1 MSTALAIASGKGGVG
16 KTTFAVNLAITQ
28 AENGKCLLLDA
39 DLGMANAHIL
49 LGLNPSLT
57 IKDVIDG
64 KNSLEEIISE
74 GPQSLKFISGG
85 TGISE
90 LLNLEKEKKLNFVR
104 KFETLSN
111 EVEHLIVDV
120 SAGAEETSLN
130 ILSASDKILV
140 VLVNE
145 PTSFMDAFT
154 LIKTCNLEFGIN
166 EFCVAVNMVHTDYQ
180 GKSVF
185 DKFNQI
191 VTKFYNVNI
200 SYVGNLLFQNEIK
213 ESILK
218 KRPAVLSEKNK
229 NVKELFKNILKK
241 INQAPSNKFNG
252 IKFFNTSSLKS

>member
-16 KTTFAVNLAITQ
+16 KTTLAVNLAIMQ
-28 AENGKCLLLDA
+28 ASKSKCLLLDA
-39 DLGMANAHIL
+39 DMGMANAHIL
-49 LGLNPSLT
+49 LGLNPTLT

-74 GPQSLKFISGG
+74 GPKSLKFISGG

-90 LLNLEKEKKLNFVR
+90 LLNIENEKKLNFVR
-104 KFETLSN
+104 RFETLSN
-111 EVEHLIVDV
+111 EVDNLIVDV

-166 EFCVAVNMVHTDYQ
+166 EFCVAVNMVHNKNQ
-180 GKSVF
+180 GRTVY
-185 DKFNQI
+185 DKFNKI
-191 VTKFYNVNI
+191 VTKFYDVNI
-200 SYVGNLLFQNEIK
+200 SYVGSVLFQDQIK
-213 ESILK
+213 NSILK
-218 KRPAVLSEKNK
+218 KEPAVLNTKNS
-229 NVKELFKNILKK
+229 NLKELFATILNK
-241 INQAPSNKFNG
+241 IQQAPKNNFNG
-252 IKFFNTSSLKS
+252 IKFFSSSPKS